1 MGIYF
6 NTQFLI
12 SYLMTKN
19 VQKISLLAIIPI
31 IAIAMTF
38 VPLTD
43 IHAQNLNPEKICG
56 DRLCDS
62 GDSKN
67 AEDERKKMREL
78 FLSSSSSS
86 DIVKTILVAESE
98 KQIDPGNL
106 LKLSRTSVSTDI
118 PLHLGY
124 YDGDSV
130 YFIITDASDEKHA
143 KIISE
148 KQVWNVEVAPLLENT
163 PKEAL
168 STAYLF
174 VNGVDGEGIH
184 GYQSEVVT
192 STPAQTETY
201 SALTSHIHVIWTDE
215 NNARVLDSEQAVID
229 AEINGEVTLVKLPV
243 VLNMPQ
249 IVWPDGQ
256 MTIKEDKILTDSTP
270 YGKAQVLDIDL
281 DEMTVTFVAH
291 RGWGPDGRTIYY
303 IVTDATPSGPAKMM
317 GVINAPTLASTLAS
331 SSAID
336 LFQFKNGIAGSG
348 PLGFQ
353 PGIAAG
359 APGDENYSPLWRIF
373 MIKWIDP
380 ENAVVLE
387 TMDDI
392 SYYQQQGLIEIGMA
406 RPMNSDHIVN
416 CPFIDPFQ

>member
-1 MGIYF
+1 
-6 NTQFLI
+6 
-12 SYLMTKN
+12 MTKN

-31 IAIAMTF
+31 IVIAMTF

-62 GDSKN
+62 SDSKN

-78 FLSSSSSS
+78 FLSSSQTE
-86 DIVKTILVAESE
+86 IIKTTVVAESE
-98 KQIDPGNL
+98 KQIEPGNL
-106 LKLSRTSVSTDI
+106 LKLSRASVATDI

-124 YDGDSV
+124 YNGDSV

-148 KQVWNVEVAPLLENT
+148 KQGWNVEVAPPLEST

-201 SALTSHIHVIWTDE
+201 SALTSHVHVIWTDE

-229 AEINGEVTLVKLPV
+229 AEMNGEVTLVKLPV

-256 MTIKEDKILTDSTP
+256 MTIKEDKTLTDSTP
-270 YGKAQVLDIDL
+270 YGKSQVLDINL
-281 DEMTVTFVAH
+281 DEMFVTFVAH
-291 RGWGPDGRTIYY
+291 RGWGPDGRTLYY

-406 RPMNSDHIVN
+406 RPMSSDHIVN

>member
-38 VPLTD
+38 VPLTE

-78 FLSSSSSS
+78 FLSSSSTE
-86 DIVKTILVAESE
+86 IVKTTVVAESE
-98 KQIDPGNL
+98 KQIEPGNL
-106 LKLSRTSVSTDI
+106 LKLSRASVATDI

-148 KQVWNVEVAPLLENT
+148 KQGWNVEVAPPLENT

-201 SALTSHIHVIWTDE
+201 SALTSHVHVIWTDE

-229 AEINGEVTLVKLPV
+229 AETNGEVTLVKLPV

-256 MTIKEDKILTDSTP
+256 MTIKEDKTLTDSTP

>member
-1 MGIYF
+1 
-6 NTQFLI
+6 
-12 SYLMTKN
+12 MTKN

-38 VPLTD
+38 VPLTE

-78 FLSSSSSS
+78 FLSSSSTE
-86 DIVKTILVAESE
+86 IVKTTVVAESE
-98 KQIDPGNL
+98 KQIEPGNL
-106 LKLSRTSVSTDI
+106 LKLSRASVATDI

-148 KQVWNVEVAPLLENT
+148 KQGWNVEVAPPLENT

-174 VNGVDGEGIH
+174 VNGVNGEGIH

-201 SALTSHIHVIWTDE
+201 SALTSHVHVIWTDE

-229 AEINGEVTLVKLPV
+229 AETNGEVTLVKLPV

-256 MTIKEDKILTDSTP
+256 MTIKEDKTLTDSTP

-336 LFQFKNGIAGSG
+336 LFQFKNGIVGSG

>member
-1 MGIYF
+1 
-6 NTQFLI
+6 
-12 SYLMTKN
+12 MTKN

-38 VPLTD
+38 VPLTE

-62 GDSKN
+62 SDSKN

-78 FLSSSSSS
+78 FLSSSSTE
-86 DIVKTILVAESE
+86 IVKTTVVAESE
-98 KQIDPGNL
+98 KQIEPGNL
-106 LKLSRTSVSTDI
+106 LKLSRASVATDI

-148 KQVWNVEVAPLLENT
+148 KQGWNVEVAPPLENT

-174 VNGVDGEGIH
+174 VNGVNGEGIH

-201 SALTSHIHVIWTDE
+201 SALTSHVHVIWTDE

-229 AEINGEVTLVKLPV
+229 AETNGEVTLVKLPV

-256 MTIKEDKILTDSTP
+256 MTIKEDKTLTDSTP

>member
-1 MGIYF
+1 
-6 NTQFLI
+6 
-12 SYLMTKN
+12 MTKN

-38 VPLTD
+38 VPLTE

-67 AEDERKKMREL
+67 AEDERKKMRAL
-78 FLSSSSSS
+78 FLSSSPTE
-86 DIVKTILVAESE
+86 IIKTTVVAESE
-98 KQIDPGNL
+98 KQIEPGNL
-106 LKLSRTSVSTDI
+106 LKLSRASVATDI

-148 KQVWNVEVAPLLENT
+148 KQGWNVEVAPPLENT

-174 VNGVDGEGIH
+174 VNGVNGEGIH

-201 SALTSHIHVIWTDE
+201 SALTSHVHVIWTDE

-229 AEINGEVTLVKLPV
+229 AEMNGEVTLVKLPV

-256 MTIKEDKILTDSTP
+256 MTIKEDKTLTDSTP

>member
-38 VPLTD
+38 VPLTE

-78 FLSSSSSS
+78 FLSSSSTE
-86 DIVKTILVAESE
+86 IVKTTVVAESE
-98 KQIDPGNL
+98 KQIEPGNL
-106 LKLSRTSVSTDI
+106 LKLSRASVATDI

-148 KQVWNVEVAPLLENT
+148 KQGWNVEVAPPLENT

-174 VNGVDGEGIH
+174 VNGVNGEGIH

-201 SALTSHIHVIWTDE
+201 SALTSHVHVIWTDE

-229 AEINGEVTLVKLPV
+229 AETNGEVTLVKLPV

-249 IVWPDGQ
+249 IVWPNGQ
-256 MTIKEDKILTDSTP
+256 MTVKEDKTLTDSTP

>member
-1 MGIYF
+1 
-6 NTQFLI
+6 
-12 SYLMTKN
+12 MTKN

-38 VPLTD
+38 VPLTE

-78 FLSSSSSS
+78 FLSSSST
-86 DIVKTILVAESE
+86 DIVKTTVVAESE
-98 KQIDPGNL
+98 KQIEPGNL
-106 LKLSRTSVSTDI
+106 LKLSRASVATDI

-270 YGKAQVLDIDL
+270 YGKAQVLDINL
-281 DEMTVTFVAH
+281 DEMFVTFVAH

-392 SYYQQQGLIEIGMA
+392 SYYQQQGLLEIGMA

>member
-38 VPLTD
+38 VPLTE

-78 FLSSSSSS
+78 FLSSSSTE
-86 DIVKTILVAESE
+86 IVKTTVVAESE
-98 KQIDPGNL
+98 KQIEPGNL
-106 LKLSRTSVSTDI
+106 LKLSRASVATDI

-148 KQVWNVEVAPLLENT
+148 KQGWNVEVAPPLENT

-201 SALTSHIHVIWTDE
+201 SALTSHVHVIWTDE

-229 AEINGEVTLVKLPV
+229 AETNGEVTLVKLPV

-249 IVWPDGQ
+249 IVWPNGQ
-256 MTIKEDKILTDSTP
+256 MTVKEDKTLTDSTP

>member
-1 MGIYF
+1 
-6 NTQFLI
+6 
-12 SYLMTKN
+12 
-19 VQKISLLAIIPI
+19 
-31 IAIAMTF
+31 
-38 VPLTD
+38 
-43 IHAQNLNPEKICG
+43 
-56 DRLCDS
+56 
-62 GDSKN
+62 
-67 AEDERKKMREL
+67 
-78 FLSSSSSS
+78 
-86 DIVKTILVAESE
+86 
-98 KQIDPGNL
+98 
-106 LKLSRTSVSTDI
+106 
-118 PLHLGY
+118 LGY
-124 YDGDSV
+124 YNGDSV

-148 KQVWNVEVAPLLENT
+148 KQGWNVEVAPPLENT

-168 STAYLF
+168 STAYMF

-201 SALTSHIHVIWTDE
+201 SALTSHVHVTWTNED
-215 NNARVLDSEQAVID
+215 NARVLDSEQAVID
-229 AEINGEVTLVKLPV
+229 AETNGEVTLVPLPV

-256 MTIKEDKILTDSTP
+256 MTIKEDKTLTDATP

-317 GVINAPTLASTLAS
+317 GVVNAPTLASTLAS

-336 LFQFKNGIAGSG
+336 LFQFKNGISGSG

>member
-38 VPLTD
+38 VPLTE

-62 GDSKN
+62 SDSKN

-78 FLSSSSSS
+78 FLSSSSTE
-86 DIVKTILVAESE
+86 IVKTTVVAESE
-98 KQIDPGNL
+98 KQIEPGNL
-106 LKLSRTSVSTDI
+106 LKLSRASVATDI

-148 KQVWNVEVAPLLENT
+148 KQGWNVEVAPPLENT

-174 VNGVDGEGIH
+174 VNGVKGEGIH

-201 SALTSHIHVIWTDE
+201 SALTSHVHVIWTDE

-229 AEINGEVTLVKLPV
+229 AETNGEVTLVKLPV

-256 MTIKEDKILTDSTP
+256 MTIKEDKTLTDSTP

>member
-38 VPLTD
+38 VPLTE

-62 GDSKN
+62 SDSKN

-78 FLSSSSSS
+78 FLSSSSTE
-86 DIVKTILVAESE
+86 IVKTTVVAESE
-98 KQIDPGNL
+98 KQIEPGNL
-106 LKLSRTSVSTDI
+106 LKLSRASVATDI

-148 KQVWNVEVAPLLENT
+148 KQGWNVEVAPPLENT

-174 VNGVDGEGIH
+174 VNGVKGKGIH

-201 SALTSHIHVIWTDE
+201 SALTSHVHVIWTDE

-229 AEINGEVTLVKLPV
+229 AETNGEVTLVKLPV

-256 MTIKEDKILTDSTP
+256 MTIKEDKTLTDSTP

>member
-1 MGIYF
+1 
-6 NTQFLI
+6 
-12 SYLMTKN
+12 MTKN

-31 IAIAMTF
+31 IVIAMTF

-62 GDSKN
+62 SDSKN

-78 FLSSSSSS
+78 FLSSSQTE
-86 DIVKTILVAESE
+86 IIKTTVVAESE
-98 KQIDPGNL
+98 KQIEPGNL
-106 LKLSRTSVSTDI
+106 LKLSRASVATDI

-124 YDGDSV
+124 YNGDSV
-130 YFIITDASDEKHA
+130 YFIITDTSDEKHA

-148 KQVWNVEVAPLLENT
+148 KQGWNVEVAPPLEST

-201 SALTSHIHVIWTDE
+201 SALTSHVHVIWTDE

-229 AEINGEVTLVKLPV
+229 AEMNGEVTLVKLPV

-256 MTIKEDKILTDSTP
+256 MTIKEDKTLTDSTP
-270 YGKAQVLDIDL
+270 YGKSQVLDINL
-281 DEMTVTFVAH
+281 DEMFVTFVAH

-406 RPMNSDHIVN
+406 RPMSSDHIVN

>member
-1 MGIYF
+1 
-6 NTQFLI
+6 
-12 SYLMTKN
+12 MTKN

-31 IAIAMTF
+31 IVIAMTF

-62 GDSKN
+62 SDSKN

-78 FLSSSSSS
+78 FLSSSQTE
-86 DIVKTILVAESE
+86 IIKTTVVAESE
-98 KQIDPGNL
+98 KQIEPGNL
-106 LKLSRTSVSTDI
+106 LKLSRASVATDI

-148 KQVWNVEVAPLLENT
+148 KQGWNVEVAPPLEST

-201 SALTSHIHVIWTDE
+201 SALTSHVHVIWTDE

-229 AEINGEVTLVKLPV
+229 AEMNGEVTLVKLPV

-256 MTIKEDKILTDSTP
+256 MTIKEDKTLTDSTP
-270 YGKAQVLDIDL
+270 YGKSQVLDINL
-281 DEMTVTFVAH
+281 DEMFVTFVAH

-406 RPMNSDHIVN
+406 RPMSSDHIVN

>member
-1 MGIYF
+1 
-6 NTQFLI
+6 
-12 SYLMTKN
+12 MTKN

-31 IAIAMTF
+31 IVIAMTF

-78 FLSSSSSS
+78 FLSSSQTE
-86 DIVKTILVAESE
+86 IIKTTVVAESE
-98 KQIDPGNL
+98 KQIEPGNL
-106 LKLSRTSVSTDI
+106 LKLSRASVATDI

-124 YDGDSV
+124 YNGDSV

-148 KQVWNVEVAPLLENT
+148 KQGWNVEVAPPLEST

-201 SALTSHIHVIWTDE
+201 SALTSHVHVIWTDE

-229 AEINGEVTLVKLPV
+229 AEMNGEVTLVKLPV

-256 MTIKEDKILTDSTP
+256 MTIKEDKTLTDSTP
-270 YGKAQVLDIDL
+270 YGKSQVLDINL
-281 DEMTVTFVAH
+281 DEMFVTFVAH

-406 RPMNSDHIVN
+406 RPMSSDHIVN

>member
-1 MGIYF
+1 
-6 NTQFLI
+6 
-12 SYLMTKN
+12 MTKN

-31 IAIAMTF
+31 IVIAMTF

-62 GDSKN
+62 SDSKN

-78 FLSSSSSS
+78 FLSSSQTE
-86 DIVKTILVAESE
+86 IIKTTVVAESE
-98 KQIDPGNL
+98 KQIEPGNL
-106 LKLSRTSVSTDI
+106 LKLSRASVATDI

-124 YDGDSV
+124 YNGDSV

-148 KQVWNVEVAPLLENT
+148 KQGWNVEVAPPLEST

-201 SALTSHIHVIWTDE
+201 SALTSHVHVIWTDE

-229 AEINGEVTLVKLPV
+229 AEMNGEVTLVKLPV

-256 MTIKEDKILTDSTP
+256 MTIKEDKTLTDSTP
-270 YGKAQVLDIDL
+270 YGKSQVLDINL
-281 DEMTVTFVAH
+281 DEMFVTFVAH

-406 RPMNSDHIVN
+406 RPLSSDHIVN

>member
-1 MGIYF
+1 
-6 NTQFLI
+6 
-12 SYLMTKN
+12 MTKN

-38 VPLTD
+38 VPLTE

-78 FLSSSSSS
+78 FLSSSSTE
-86 DIVKTILVAESE
+86 IVKTTVVAESE
-98 KQIDPGNL
+98 KQIEPGNL
-106 LKLSRTSVSTDI
+106 LKLSRASVATDI

-148 KQVWNVEVAPLLENT
+148 KQGWNVEVAPPLENT

-201 SALTSHIHVIWTDE
+201 SALTSHVHVIWTDE

-229 AEINGEVTLVKLPV
+229 AETNGEVTLVKLPV

-249 IVWPDGQ
+249 IVWPNGQ
-256 MTIKEDKILTDSTP
+256 MTVKEDKTLTDSTP

>member
-38 VPLTD
+38 VPLTE

-78 FLSSSSSS
+78 FLSSSSTE
-86 DIVKTILVAESE
+86 IVKTTVVAESE
-98 KQIDPGNL
+98 KQIEPGNL
-106 LKLSRTSVSTDI
+106 LKLSRASVATDI

-148 KQVWNVEVAPLLENT
+148 KQGWNVEVAPPLENT

-174 VNGVDGEGIH
+174 VNGVNGEGIH

-201 SALTSHIHVIWTDE
+201 SALTSHVHVIWTDE

-229 AEINGEVTLVKLPV
+229 AETNGEVTLVKLPV

-256 MTIKEDKILTDSTP
+256 MTIKEDKTLTDSTP

>member
-1 MGIYF
+1 
-6 NTQFLI
+6 
-12 SYLMTKN
+12 MTKN

-31 IAIAMTF
+31 IVIAMTF

-62 GDSKN
+62 SDSKN

-78 FLSSSSSS
+78 FLSSSQTE
-86 DIVKTILVAESE
+86 IIKTTVVAESE
-98 KQIDPGNL
+98 KQIEPGNL
-106 LKLSRTSVSTDI
+106 LKLSRASVATDI

-124 YDGDSV
+124 YNGDSV

-148 KQVWNVEVAPLLENT
+148 KQGWNVEVAPPLEST

-201 SALTSHIHVIWTDE
+201 SALTSHVHVIWTDE

-229 AEINGEVTLVKLPV
+229 AEMNGEVTLVKLPV

-256 MTIKEDKILTDSTP
+256 MTIKEDKTLTDSTP
-270 YGKAQVLDIDL
+270 YGKSQVLDINL
-281 DEMTVTFVAH
+281 DEMFVTFVAH

-406 RPMNSDHIVN
+406 RPMSSDHIVN

>member
-1 MGIYF
+1 
-6 NTQFLI
+6 
-12 SYLMTKN
+12 MTKN

-31 IAIAMTF
+31 IAVAMTF
-38 VPLTD
+38 VPITD
-43 IHAQNLNPEKICG
+43 VNAQKICG
-56 DRLCDS
+56 DRLCIS
-62 GDSKN
+62 GDV
-67 AEDERKKMREL
+67 EDERKKMRDSFSVSPTEPTKII
-78 FLSSSSSS
+78 
-86 DIVKTILVAESE
+86 DVAESE
-98 KQIDPGNL
+98 KQIEPGSI
-106 LKLSRTSVSTDI
+106 LKLSRASVPADI

-124 YDGDSV
+124 YNGDSV
-130 YFIITDASDEKHA
+130 YFIITDASDQKHA
-143 KIISE
+143 TVISE
-148 KQVWNVEVAPLLENT
+148 KQGWNVEVSPPLENT
-163 PKEAL
+163 PKESL
-168 STAYLF
+168 STAYMF

-184 GYQSEVVT
+184 GYQSEIVT

-201 SALTSHIHVIWTDE
+201 SALTSHVHVMWTDE
-215 NNARVLDSEQAVID
+215 SNARILDSEQAVID
-229 AEINGEVTLVKLPV
+229 AEMNGEVTLAPLPV

-256 MTIKEDKILTDSTP
+256 MTIKEDKTLADATP

-317 GVINAPTLASTLAS
+317 GVVNAPTLAATLAS
-331 SSAID
+331 PSAID
-336 LFQFKNGIAGSG
+336 LFQFKNGISGSG

-353 PGIAAG
+353 AGIAAG

-373 MIKWIDP
+373 MIKWVDP

-387 TMDDI
+387 NMNDI

>member
-1 MGIYF
+1 
-6 NTQFLI
+6 
-12 SYLMTKN
+12 MTKN

-38 VPLTD
+38 VPLTE

-78 FLSSSSSS
+78 FLSSSSTE
-86 DIVKTILVAESE
+86 IVKTTVVAESE
-98 KQIDPGNL
+98 KQIEPGNL
-106 LKLSRTSVSTDI
+106 LKLSRASVATDI

-148 KQVWNVEVAPLLENT
+148 KQGWNVEVAPPLENT

-174 VNGVDGEGIH
+174 VNGVNGEGIH

-201 SALTSHIHVIWTDE
+201 SALTSHVHVIWTDE

-229 AEINGEVTLVKLPV
+229 AETNGEVTLVKLPV

-249 IVWPDGQ
+249 IVWPNGQ
-256 MTIKEDKILTDSTP
+256 MTVKEDKTLTDSTP

>member
-1 MGIYF
+1 
-6 NTQFLI
+6 
-12 SYLMTKN
+12 MTKN

-38 VPLTD
+38 VPLTE

-78 FLSSSSSS
+78 FLSSSSTE
-86 DIVKTILVAESE
+86 IVKTTVVAESE
-98 KQIDPGNL
+98 KQIEPGNL
-106 LKLSRTSVSTDI
+106 LKLSRASVATDI

-124 YDGDSV
+124 YDGDLV

-148 KQVWNVEVAPLLENT
+148 KQGWNVEVAPPLENT

-174 VNGVDGEGIH
+174 VNGVNGEGIH

-201 SALTSHIHVIWTDE
+201 SALTSHVHVIWTDE

-229 AEINGEVTLVKLPV
+229 AETNGEVTLVKLPV

-256 MTIKEDKILTDSTP
+256 MTIKEDKTLTDSTP

>member
-1 MGIYF
+1 
-6 NTQFLI
+6 
-12 SYLMTKN
+12 MTKN

-38 VPLTD
+38 VPLTE

-78 FLSSSSSS
+78 FLSSSSTE
-86 DIVKTILVAESE
+86 IVKTTVVAESE
-98 KQIDPGNL
+98 KQIEPGNL
-106 LKLSRTSVSTDI
+106 LKLSRASVATDI

-148 KQVWNVEVAPLLENT
+148 KQGWNVEVAPPLENT

-174 VNGVDGEGIH
+174 VNGVNGEGIH

-201 SALTSHIHVIWTDE
+201 SALTSHVHVIWTDE

-229 AEINGEVTLVKLPV
+229 AETNGEVTLVKLPV

-256 MTIKEDKILTDSTP
+256 MTIKEDKTLTDSTP

>member
-6 NTQFLI
+6 NTKFLI

-31 IAIAMTF
+31 IVIAMTF

-62 GDSKN
+62 SDSKN

-78 FLSSSSSS
+78 FLSSSQTE
-86 DIVKTILVAESE
+86 IIKTTVVAESE
-98 KQIDPGNL
+98 KQIEPGNL
-106 LKLSRTSVSTDI
+106 LKLSRASVATDI

-124 YDGDSV
+124 YNGDSV

-148 KQVWNVEVAPLLENT
+148 KQGWNVEVAPPLEST

-201 SALTSHIHVIWTDE
+201 SALTSHVHVIWTDE

-229 AEINGEVTLVKLPV
+229 AEMNGEVTLVKLPV

-256 MTIKEDKILTDSTP
+256 MTIKEDKTLTDSTP
-270 YGKAQVLDIDL
+270 YGKSQVLDINL
-281 DEMTVTFVAH
+281 DEMFVTFVAH
-291 RGWGPDGRTIYY
+291 RGWGPDGRTLYY

-406 RPMNSDHIVN
+406 RPMSSDHIVN

>member
-1 MGIYF
+1 
-6 NTQFLI
+6 
-12 SYLMTKN
+12 MTKN

-38 VPLTD
+38 VPLTE

-270 YGKAQVLDIDL
+270 YGKAQVLDINL
-281 DEMTVTFVAH
+281 DEMFVTFVAH

-392 SYYQQQGLIEIGMA
+392 SYYQQQGLLEIGMA

>member
-38 VPLTD
+38 VPLTE

-78 FLSSSSSS
+78 FLSSSQTE
-86 DIVKTILVAESE
+86 IIKTTVVTESE
-98 KQIDPGNL
+98 KQIEPGNL
-106 LKLSRTSVSTDI
+106 LKLSRASVATDI

-148 KQVWNVEVAPLLENT
+148 KQGWNVEVAPPLENT

-174 VNGVDGEGIH
+174 VNGVNGEGIH

-201 SALTSHIHVIWTDE
+201 SALTSHVHVIWTDE

-229 AEINGEVTLVKLPV
+229 AETNGEVTLVKLPV

-249 IVWPDGQ
+249 IVWPNGQ
-256 MTIKEDKILTDSTP
+256 MTVKEDKTLTDSTP

>member
-1 MGIYF
+1 
-6 NTQFLI
+6 
-12 SYLMTKN
+12 MTKN

-38 VPLTD
+38 VPLTE

-78 FLSSSSSS
+78 FLSSSSTE
-86 DIVKTILVAESE
+86 IVKTTVVAESE
-98 KQIDPGNL
+98 KQIEPGNL
-106 LKLSRTSVSTDI
+106 LKLSRASVATDI

-130 YFIITDASDEKHA
+130 YFIITDASDKKHA

-148 KQVWNVEVAPLLENT
+148 KQGWNVEVAPPLENT

-174 VNGVDGEGIH
+174 VNGVNGEGIH

-201 SALTSHIHVIWTDE
+201 SALTSHVHVIWTDE

-229 AEINGEVTLVKLPV
+229 AETNGEVTLVKLPV

-256 MTIKEDKILTDSTP
+256 MTIKEDKTLTDSTP

>member
-1 MGIYF
+1 
-6 NTQFLI
+6 
-12 SYLMTKN
+12 MTKN

-38 VPLTD
+38 VPLTE

-67 AEDERKKMREL
+67 AEDERKKMRAL
-78 FLSSSSSS
+78 FLSSSLTE
-86 DIVKTILVAESE
+86 IVKTTVVAESE
-98 KQIDPGNL
+98 KQIEPGNL
-106 LKLSRTSVSTDI
+106 LKLSRASVATDI

-148 KQVWNVEVAPLLENT
+148 KQGWNVEVAPPLENT

-174 VNGVDGEGIH
+174 VNGVNGEGIH

-201 SALTSHIHVIWTDE
+201 SALTSHVHVIWTDE

-229 AEINGEVTLVKLPV
+229 AETNGEVTLVKLPV

-256 MTIKEDKILTDSTP
+256 MTIKEDKTLTDSTP

>member
-1 MGIYF
+1 
-6 NTQFLI
+6 
-12 SYLMTKN
+12 MTKN

-43 IHAQNLNPEKICG
+43 VHAQNLNPQKICG
-56 DRLCDS
+56 DQICDS
-62 GDSKN
+62 NDSRI
-67 AEDERKKMREL
+67 AEDERKMMRDIIL
-78 FLSSSSSS
+78 PPSSTAVAKTTV
-86 DIVKTILVAESE
+86 VKTTVVADSE
-98 KQIDPGNL
+98 KQIEPGNL
-106 LKLSRTSVSTDI
+106 LKLSRASVPTDI

-124 YDGDSV
+124 FNGDSV

-148 KQVWNVEVAPLLENT
+148 KQGWNVEVAPPLENT

-168 STAYLF
+168 STAYMF

-184 GYQSEVVT
+184 GYQSEIVT

-201 SALTSHIHVIWTDE
+201 SALTSHVHVMWTDE

-229 AEINGEVTLVKLPV
+229 AEMNGEVTLVKLPV

-256 MTIKEDKILTDSTP
+256 MTIKEDKTLTDSTP

>member
-38 VPLTD
+38 VPLTE

-62 GDSKN
+62 SDSKN

-78 FLSSSSSS
+78 FLSSSSTE
-86 DIVKTILVAESE
+86 IVKTTVVAESE
-98 KQIDPGNL
+98 KQIEPGNL
-106 LKLSRTSVSTDI
+106 LKLSRASVATDI

-148 KQVWNVEVAPLLENT
+148 KQGWNVEVAPPLENT

-174 VNGVDGEGIH
+174 VNGVNGEGIH

-201 SALTSHIHVIWTDE
+201 SALTSHVHVIWTDE

-229 AEINGEVTLVKLPV
+229 AETNGEVTLVKLPV

-256 MTIKEDKILTDSTP
+256 MTIKEDKTLTDSTP

>member
-1 MGIYF
+1 
-6 NTQFLI
+6 
-12 SYLMTKN
+12 MTKN

-38 VPLTD
+38 VPLTE

-62 GDSKN
+62 SDSKN

-78 FLSSSSSS
+78 FLSSSST
-86 DIVKTILVAESE
+86 DIVKTTVVAESE
-98 KQIDPGNL
+98 KQIEPGNL
-106 LKLSRTSVSTDI
+106 LKLSRASVATDI

-148 KQVWNVEVAPLLENT
+148 KQGWNVEVAPPLENT

-174 VNGVDGEGIH
+174 VNGVDGKGIH

-201 SALTSHIHVIWTDE
+201 SALTSHVHVIWTDE

-229 AEINGEVTLVKLPV
+229 AEMNGEVTLVKLPV

-256 MTIKEDKILTDSTP
+256 MTIKEDKTLTDSTP

-281 DEMTVTFVAH
+281 DEMFVTFVAH

-387 TMDDI
+387 TMADI
-392 SYYQQQGLIEIGMA
+392 SYYQQQGLLEIGMA